1 MWKLSNQK
9 RVELAKHH
17 GTLGTD
23 IFKAGDIK
31 AAAVHYSKASKY
43 LIPVKVDDALQE
55 NFQKLGHTGSKKCCL
70 IKPCCLSAEI

>member
-31 AAAVHYSKASKY
+31 AAAVHYPKALKY
-43 LIPVKVDDALQE
+43 LIPVKVEDTLQE
-55 NFQKLGHTGSKKCCL
+55 SFQKGHTGSKKYCL
-70 IKPCCLSAEI
+70 VEHCCLSAET